1 MLHRSAIAV
10 LFLCAI
16 AGLVHCRKSA
26 QSNRSISLTV
36 FYAGSLESALERWAA
51 LFRLREGIALRSEAS
66 GSQDAA
72 RKISEL
78 GRAADLLLVAD
89 YQIIDW
95 LLVPDHAQWQILF
108 AGNEIVIAH
117 SEQSR
122 HAGELT
128 AETWREIL
136 LRPDVRVGRCD
147 ENLAPIGY
155 QTLLVGMLSDVEA
168 GVATTDTARSMFVRL
183 HDQIPPSLIR
193 PDVAKLIPLVGT
205 QADYVFLFRN
215 MAHQHNLKY
224 LRLPPEINLSD
235 PAHAK
240 SYARAS
246 VTIRKSTRGTESER
260 ITVRGG
266 PILYGLTIPR
276 SAQHPEAAARLVEL
290 ILSDEGRAVLEDL
303 GFTTLRPVLGRG
315 LEAMPPALRAR
326 VSEWDDDS
334 AN

>member
-1 MLHRSAIAV
+1 MARVV
-10 LFLCAI
+10 LFWCAV
-16 AGLVHCRKSA
+16 AGWVHCGKSREQTRPSPLA
-26 QSNRSISLTV
+26 V
-36 FYAGSLESALERWAA
+36 FYAGSLESAVERWSA
-51 LFRLREGIALRSEAS
+51 LFRQREGIAVRSEAS

-108 AGNEIVIAH
+108 AGNEVVVAH

-122 HAGELT
+122 YAGELT
-128 AETWREIL
+128 ADTWRDIL

-155 QTLLVGMLSDVEA
+155 QTLLVGMLSDIEA

-183 HDQIPPSLIR
+183 RDQIPPPLIR
-193 PDVAKLIPLVGT
+193 PDVSKLIPLLGM

-215 MAHQHNLKY
+215 MAHQHNVKY

-240 SYARAS
+240 RYARAS

-276 SAQHPEAAARLVEL
+276 SAPNPEAAARFVEL
-290 ILSDEGRAVLEDL
+290 ILSNEGRAVLEDL
-303 GFTTLRPVLGRG
+303 GFTILRPAIGRG
-315 LEAMPPALRAR
+315 IEAMPPSLRAH
-326 VSEWDDDS
+326 VSEWHDNS